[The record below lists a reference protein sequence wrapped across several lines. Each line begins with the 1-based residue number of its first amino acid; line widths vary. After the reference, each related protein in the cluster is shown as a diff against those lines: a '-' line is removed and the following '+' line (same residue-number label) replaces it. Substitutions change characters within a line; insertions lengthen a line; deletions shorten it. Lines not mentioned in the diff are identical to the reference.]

1 MKFFL
6 PDKYATLSPLP
17 HFVGKTKAVVI
28 DKCEA
33 KLRITRQ
40 NTKYFDRKCV
50 FPSQWAVEKNHSF
63 SFGNRIFT
71 PSR

>member
-17 HFVGKTKAVVI
+17 HFAGKTKAIVI

-50 FPSQWAVEKNHSF
+50 FPSQ
-63 SFGNRIFT
+63 
-71 PSR
+71 